1 MKKLTLI
8 PYLALSLMLVF
19 ASCDKQA
26 IAPFMAEPA
35 VNFTSKSTEYSFLTN
50 PGDDHVQEIEV
61 HIVGNTTDY
70 ERKFNVQVINDSLTT
85 ARPDQYEIIGGVVKP
100 GQFKGKLSIRLFKSP
115 ELDKDKVSLHLKLV
129 DSGDFKKGNIEMNDF
144 TIAWTNK
151 VIVPAWTYYRFFF
164 TATASTAA
172 YRAIV
177 ESTGVTVFALKDYQA
192 VGPVG
197 AEALGTKFGD
207 YVMQWNKDNPDNP
220 LLHDDG
226 TKAGEKIVPI
236 YYTRSKF
243 E

>member
-1 MKKLTLI
+1 MV
-8 PYLALSLMLVF
+8 VF
-19 ASCDKQA
+19 AGCTKQD
-26 IAPFMAEPA
+26 IAPFTADPA

-50 PGDDHVQEIEV
+50 PGEDHVQEIDV
-61 HIVGNTTDY
+61 HIVGNATDHKRY
-70 ERKFNVQVINDSLTT
+70 FNVQVINDSLTT
-85 ARPDQYEIIGGVVKP
+85 ARPDQYEIIGGVVNP
-100 GQFKGKLSIRLFKSP
+100 GEFKGKLSIRLFKSP
-115 ELDKDKVSLHLKLV
+115 ELDNDKVSLHLKLV
-129 DSGDFKKGNIEMNDF
+129 ESEDFKKGSIEMSDF
-144 TIAWTNK
+144 TLAWTNK
-151 VIVPAWTYYRFFF
+151 VIVPAWTFYRFFF

-177 ESTGVTVFALKDYQA
+177 ESTGVTKFAVSDYLA
-192 VGPVG
+192 VGPIG